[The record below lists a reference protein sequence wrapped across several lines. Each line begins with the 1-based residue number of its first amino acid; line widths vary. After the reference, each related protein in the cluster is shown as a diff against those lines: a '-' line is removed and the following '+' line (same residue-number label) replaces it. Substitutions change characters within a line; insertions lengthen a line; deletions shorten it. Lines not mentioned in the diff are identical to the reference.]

1 MENSTPLNKSSNTSA
16 ADSDSSKPN
25 MAPVE
30 KRKNA
35 GGNTGRRKLT
45 PHPLNPNTNT
55 LDSIDAQ
62 VKYNGQFTP
71 PPPIFS
77 ILIGTTV
84 SICVKTEKF

>member
-71 PPPIFS
+71 PPPHFFDS
-77 ILIGTTV
+77 YWNY
-84 SICVKTEKF
+84 CVNLCEN

>member
-55 LDSIDAQ
+55 L
-62 VKYNGQFTP
+62 
-71 PPPIFS
+71 
-77 ILIGTTV
+77 
-84 SICVKTEKF
+84 